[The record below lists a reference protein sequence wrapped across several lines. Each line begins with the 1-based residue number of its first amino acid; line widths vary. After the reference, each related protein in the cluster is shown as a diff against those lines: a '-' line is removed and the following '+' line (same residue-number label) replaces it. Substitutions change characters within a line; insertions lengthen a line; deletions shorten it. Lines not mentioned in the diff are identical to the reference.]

1 MEWIKS
7 GLNGANLVKAV
18 NAWVVSLVLYSTD
31 FVDWSKFELA
41 NLDRRTKKGFDMNG
55 RLHPREGEARL
66 YLLRKEDGGDL
77 ISVESYVELARVDI
91 GFYVENS
98 EEILLKA
105 VSVTVGNSFTVKARC
120 SWKPGKEGYLT
131 SKGRFRLMDFQ
142 RW

>member
-1 MEWIKS
+1 M
-7 GLNGANLVKAV
+7 KAV

-120 SWKPGKEGYLT
+120 S
-131 SKGRFRLMDFQ
+131 
-142 RW
+142 